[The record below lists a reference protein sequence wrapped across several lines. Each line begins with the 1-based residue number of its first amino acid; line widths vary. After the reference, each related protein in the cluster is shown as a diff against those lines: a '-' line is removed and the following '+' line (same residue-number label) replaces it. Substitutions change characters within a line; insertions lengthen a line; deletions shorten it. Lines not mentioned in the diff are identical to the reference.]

1 MRLTP
6 IPLPDWSEQDRA
18 QFGQP
23 REAWVCF
30 SGEAELWW
38 LRALKKGFRH
48 CFAIVRNDRH
58 WMAIDPLS
66 PHLEI
71 MILPIPH
78 AFDLPAWLQKHNLT
92 LVRAPIRRDL
102 KQPAPVFVFS
112 CVEVIK
118 RFLGIHRRR
127 IVTPHQLYAFLCRH
141 NAIPT
146 S

>member
-1 MRLTP
+1 MRLTA
-6 IPLPDWSEQDRA
+6 ISLPAWPDKDMA

-30 SGEAELWW
+30 SGETELWW

-48 CFAIVRNDRH
+48 CFAIVRNDHH

-71 MILPIPH
+71 MILPIPQS
-78 AFDLPAWLQKHNLT
+78 FDLPVWLQKNNMT

-102 KQPAPVFVFS
+102 KQPAPLFLFS

-127 IVTPHQLYAFLCRH
+127 IVTPHQLYTFLHRH
-141 NAIPT
+141 NVFH
-146 S
+146 SS